1 MLHRLLRFAAW
12 LPQVFI
18 GLVFMVC
25 LLGSNIRPDASIHAN
40 QMCLPVARMQPGF
53 TCYFIYPDGMPVK
66 KGFFSGLLF
75 GGHAQTSKLI
85 PVKDYKITADGIHA
99 EVIAGR
105 KSIIS
110 RFIPKSELADARMNK
125 LIVKKTFW
133 LGTDKFGRDFLSRLM
148 AGSLVSFS
156 VGFIAVGISLLIGIS
171 LGALAGYL
179 GGRTDILIS
188 WFFNVI
194 WAIPTLLLVMAITLL
209 FGKGFWQVFVAVGCS
224 MWVDVARMV
233 RGQFISLREREYV
246 MAARLMGFGHTRM
259 IFRHMLPNAWGP
271 VIVMAAGNFANAIL
285 LEAGLSFLGIGAQ
298 APMASWGGI
307 IKDHYGYITMDGAY
321 LAIYPGIC
329 IMLLV
334 LSFMM
339 IGNRLRDYTDVRN
352 ASGMV

>member
-53 TCYFIYPDGMPVK
+53 TCYFIYPDGMPVN

-125 LIVKKTFW
+125 L
-133 LGTDKFGRDFLSRLM
+133 
-148 AGSLVSFS
+148 
-156 VGFIAVGISLLIGIS
+156 
-171 LGALAGYL
+171 
-179 GGRTDILIS
+179 
-188 WFFNVI
+188 
-194 WAIPTLLLVMAITLL
+194 
-209 FGKGFWQVFVAVGCS
+209 
-224 MWVDVARMV
+224 
-233 RGQFISLREREYV
+233 
-246 MAARLMGFGHTRM
+246 
-259 IFRHMLPNAWGP
+259 
-271 VIVMAAGNFANAIL
+271 
-285 LEAGLSFLGIGAQ
+285 
-298 APMASWGGI
+298 
-307 IKDHYGYITMDGAY
+307 
-321 LAIYPGIC
+321 
-329 IMLLV
+329 
-334 LSFMM
+334 
-339 IGNRLRDYTDVRN
+339 
-352 ASGMV
+352 